1 MSVPEHVRRAVL
13 FLHADRCFY
22 CGREADTVDR
32 IIARDGDDL
41 TNLTAAC
48 HTCHS
53 AKSVRPLPDATLREA
68 RAEAWTIA
76 ADVMRLAEQYR
87 EIRHGAKRRTR
98 EGSTPRWLMSASG
111 GRRLLRF
118 KTRNIRE

>member
-1 MSVPEHVRRAVL
+1 MGVPEHVRRAVL

-76 ADVMRLAEQYR
+76 ADVMRPAIGEVDSGPHYR
-87 EIRHGAKRRTR
+87 RGDGRI
-98 EGSTPRWLMSASG
+98 GSTA
-111 GRRLLRF
+111 
-118 KTRNIRE
+118 

>member
-1 MSVPEHVRRAVL
+1 MPFPA
-13 FLHADRCFY
+13 
-22 CGREADTVDR
+22 READTVDH
-32 IIARDGDDL
+32 IIARDGDDP

-76 ADVMRLAEQYR
+76 ADVMRPA
-87 EIRHGAKRRTR
+87 I
-98 EGSTPRWLMSASG
+98 G
-111 GRRLLRF
+111 GRRFGPALSSGRWPNGKQGVRLDIS
-118 KTRNIRE
+118 TN